1 MKIIQRVTANKR
13 YSNTNFVPE
22 SIVDDISLKNRPNSV
37 DGVVKRRMYIA
48 KINEKTCEISF
59 PIDES
64 QSKPKLA
71 IKRFR

>member
-13 YSNTNFVPE
+13 YTNTNFIPE
-22 SIVDDISLKNRPNSV
+22 PIIDDISLKNRPNST

-59 PIDES
+59 PITEI

-71 IKRFR
+71 IRRFG